1 MGRKYQQTI
10 RHCDSVT
17 VNMSLVYFESCYYS
31 FVELAFREEY
41 NCTGLKQNFRLD
53 RFDLLK
59 AASRNITQPVQC

>member
-1 MGRKYQQTI
+1 
-10 RHCDSVT
+10 
-17 VNMSLVYFESCYYS
+17 MSLVYFESCYYS

-59 AASRNITQPVQC
+59 AASRKLPNLFNVKEEVLD